1 MPNKSV
7 AKRSSKKSSTV
18 NSKIKRRSSTVNSK
32 IKRRSSIRNSKIK
45 KNMKGGTN
53 EQIKEFLAEYE
64 IRNKKKK

>member
-7 AKRSSKKSSTV
+7 AKRSSKK
-18 NSKIKRRSSTVNSK
+18 SSTVNSK